1 MILLLSIFFFWW
13 VFAISKVLFTKK
25 SEGCYELHAF
35 SINQSTGLKGILI
48 IGIML
53 SHLQT
58 FCFKP
63 HNYPVINEFAVLAQ
77 VGMFFFISGYGLTT
91 SYLNKGKSYLN
102 GFLLHRLSMI
112 IIPLIVATIIYLI
125 EVRIL
130 PIDGVKSDTPLPFSW
145 FCYVI
150 IGYYIAYY
158 VVLKIT
164 ENINVTIITLLLLT
178 ILLYFVLGKCFH
190 LGDWWYRSTCGFNL
204 GMIVKRYEETIKK
217 WFSRYTLLTLLFVPF
232 GLFCIY
238 ASGHFGIDME
248 AYAIGFSLISLAL
261 IYTCGFT
268 HNKVINWIGKNSY
281 EIYLCHPMIIA
292 LYPLWPK
299 NGICSDV
306 TFVCCLFVLTFVMAS
321 LLHKLTF
328 IPFKRNA

>member
-1 MILLLSIFFFWW
+1 MIALITIFILWW
-13 VFAISKVLFTKK
+13 SYAIYKIIITPN
-25 SEGCYELHAF
+25 
-35 SINQSTGLKGILI
+35 INGGNILYNFETNEATNLKGILA
-48 IGIML
+48 IGIVL
-53 SHLQT
+53 SHLQI

-63 HNYPVINEFAVLAQ
+63 QDYPIINNFAVFAQ
-77 VGMFFFISGYGLTT
+77 VGMFFFISGYGLTAA
-91 SYLNKGKSYLN
+91 YFNKGKNYLN
-102 GFLLHRLSMI
+102 GFLKHRLSKI
-112 IIPLIVATIIYLI
+112 VFPLIIATIIYLI
-125 EVRIL
+125 EIRVL
-130 PIDGVKSDTPLPFSW
+130 PVEGVKSDTPLPFSW

-164 ENINVTIITLLLLT
+164 ENINVTIITLLFFS

-204 GMIVKRYEETIKK
+204 GMLVRRYEETIKK

-248 AYAIGFSLISLAL
+248 AHAIGFSLISLAL

-268 HNKVINWIGKNSY
+268 HNIVVNWIGKNSY

-299 NGICSDV
+299 NDICSDV

-328 IPFKRNA
+328 TPFKRNA